1 MYTYHPVVEILVK
14 NFGTTPQSLEPL
26 HEQLLAYREN
36 TEGLKEAMLKHK
48 VTGES
53 EFQQALAVYYELEYR
68 DNFNDVP
75 VVREFT
81 EFIPI
86 RYAKKNIFF
95 PLKKTRNTLEVAITN
110 PELSQPLDDLARH
123 FKCHIQSV
131 ISHKQAVLD
140 LINRAYDESSASTE
154 DAVDLLDSE
163 ETYENILAVE
173 EPEDLLDAT
182 DEEPIK
188 RLVNSL
194 LWQAA
199 KDEASDVHIDP
210 TPRETIVRYR
220 IDGVLQQVTVF
231 PRQVHVTVVNRIKVM
246 SRLDIAQKGLPQ
258 DGRSMVLIAGRKID
272 IRVST
277 VPTVHGE
284 KIVMRLLFQEEK
296 LMQLRHLGL
305 AKYILQPYQNMV
317 NSSGGIIL
325 VTGPTGSGKTTT
337 LYASLAEID
346 NEARNII
353 TIEDPVEYK
362 LSGYSQIEVK
372 PKVGLTF
379 ANALRSVL
387 RQDPDVIMVGEM
399 RDTETAQ
406 IAIQSALTGHLVFS
420 TVHTNSAPATI
431 TRLIDMGIEPFLVSS
446 SIIGVLAQRLVRR
459 ICPDCRK
466 SYQPHP
472 EQLREL
478 GIKEV
483 SFRKLDRRFFRG
495 DGCDNCRQTGY
506 RGRIGIHEL
515 LVMSEGVKN
524 TILES
529 SDSDTIRKQGLK
541 EKMITLRRDGVN
553 KILHGLTTAEEILTI
568 TSE

>member
-14 NFGTTPQSLEPL
+14 SFGTTPQSLEPL

-53 EFQQALAVYYELEYR
+53 EFQQALAAYYELEYR

-231 PRQVHVTVVNRIKVM
+231 PRQVHVTVINRIKVM

-296 LMQLRHLGL
+296 LMQLRQLGL

-529 SDSDTIRKQGLK
+529 SDSDTIKKQGLK

-553 KILHGLTTAEEILTI
+553 KILHGFTTAEEILSI

>member
-1 MYTYHPVVEILVK
+1 MDTYHPVVEILVK
-14 NFGTTPQSLEPL
+14 SFGTSPESLEPL
-26 HEQLLAYREN
+26 HEQMLAYREN
-36 TEGLKEAMLKHK
+36 TEGLKEALLKHK
-48 VTGES
+48 VTS
-53 EFQQALAVYYELEYR
+53 EAAFQQALASYYELDYR
-68 DNFNDVP
+68 ENFDDIA

-86 RYAKKNIFF
+86 RYAKKNVFF
-95 PLKKTRNTLEVAITN
+95 PLKKDRNNLEVAITN
-110 PELSQPLDDLARH
+110 PELSHPLDDLARH
-123 FKCHIQSV
+123 FKCHIEPV

-154 DAVDLLDSE
+154 EAVDQLDSE
-163 ETYENILAVE
+163 ETFENILAVE

-182 DEEPIK
+182 DEEPVK

-210 TPRETIVRYR
+210 TPRDSIVRYR

-231 PRQVHVTVVNRIKVM
+231 PRQVHVTVVNRIKVV

-284 KIVMRLLFQEEK
+284 KIVMRLLYQDEK
-296 LMQLRHLGL
+296 LMQLRQLGL
-305 AKYILQPYQNMV
+305 AKYILNPYQRMV
-317 NSSGGIIL
+317 HSSGGIIL

-346 NEARNII
+346 HEARHVI
-353 TIEDPVEYK
+353 TIEEPVEYK

-372 PKVGLTF
+372 PKLGLTF
-379 ANALRSVL
+379 ANALRSAL

-446 SIIGVLAQRLVRR
+446 TIVGVLAQRLVRR

-478 GIKEV
+478 GITEKNFSKIKR
-483 SFRKLDRRFFRG
+483 SFYRG
-495 DGCDNCRQTGY
+495 EGCDKCRQTGY

-515 LVMSEGVKN
+515 LKITEGLKN
-524 TILES
+524 TILKS
-529 SDSDTIRKQGLK
+529 SDSTTIKKQGLK

-553 KILHGLTTAEEILTI
+553 KILHGLTTVEEILSI

>member
-1 MYTYHPVVEILVK
+1 MNTYHPVVEILVK
-14 NFGTTPQSLEPL
+14 SFGTSPESLEPL
-26 HEQLLAYREN
+26 HEQMLAYREN
-36 TEGLKEAMLKHK
+36 TEGLKEALLKHK
-48 VTGES
+48 VTS
-53 EFQQALAVYYELEYR
+53 EAAFQQALASYYELDYR
-68 DNFNDVP
+68 ENFDDIA

-86 RYAKKNIFF
+86 RYAKKNVFF
-95 PLKKTRNTLEVAITN
+95 PLKKDRNNLEVAITN
-110 PELSQPLDDLARH
+110 PELSHPLDDLARH
-123 FKCHIQSV
+123 FKCHIEPV

-154 DAVDLLDSE
+154 EAVDQLDSE
-163 ETYENILAVE
+163 ETFENILAVE

-182 DEEPIK
+182 DEEPVK

-210 TPRETIVRYR
+210 TPRDSIVRYR

-231 PRQVHVTVVNRIKVM
+231 PRQVHVTVVNRIKVV

-284 KIVMRLLFQEEK
+284 KIVMRLLYQDEK
-296 LMQLRHLGL
+296 LMQLRQLGL
-305 AKYILQPYQNMV
+305 AKYILNPYQRMV
-317 NSSGGIIL
+317 HSSGGIIL

-346 NEARNII
+346 HEARHVI
-353 TIEDPVEYK
+353 TIEEPVEYK

-372 PKVGLTF
+372 PKLGLTF
-379 ANALRSVL
+379 ANALRSAL

-446 SIIGVLAQRLVRR
+446 TIVGVLAQRLVRR

-478 GIKEV
+478 GITEKNFSKIKR
-483 SFRKLDRRFFRG
+483 SFYRG
-495 DGCDNCRQTGY
+495 EGCDKCRQTGY

-515 LVMSEGVKN
+515 LKITEGLKN

-529 SDSDTIRKQGLK
+529 SDSTTIKKQGLK

-553 KILHGLTTAEEILTI
+553 KILHGLTTVEEILSI

>member
-1 MYTYHPVVEILVK
+1 MNTYHPVVEILVK
-14 NFGTTPQSLEPL
+14 SFGTSPESLEPL
-26 HEQLLAYREN
+26 HEQMLAYREN
-36 TEGLKEAMLKHK
+36 TEGLKEALLKHK
-48 VTGES
+48 VTS
-53 EFQQALAVYYELEYR
+53 EAAFQQALASYYELDYR
-68 DNFNDVP
+68 ENFDDIA

-86 RYAKKNIFF
+86 RYAKKNVFF
-95 PLKKTRNTLEVAITN
+95 PLKKDRNNLEVAITN
-110 PELSQPLDDLARH
+110 PELSHPLDDLARH
-123 FKCHIQSV
+123 FKCHIEPV

-154 DAVDLLDSE
+154 EAVDQLDSE
-163 ETYENILAVE
+163 ETFENILAVE

-182 DEEPIK
+182 DEEPVK

-210 TPRETIVRYR
+210 TPRDSIVRYR

-231 PRQVHVTVVNRIKVM
+231 PRQVHVTVVNRIKVV

-284 KIVMRLLFQEEK
+284 KIVMRLLYQDEK
-296 LMQLRHLGL
+296 LMQLRQLGL
-305 AKYILQPYQNMV
+305 AKYILNPYQRMV
-317 NSSGGIIL
+317 HSSGGIIL

-346 NEARNII
+346 HEARHVI
-353 TIEDPVEYK
+353 TIEEPVEYK

-372 PKVGLTF
+372 PKLGLTF
-379 ANALRSVL
+379 AKALRSAL

-399 RDTETAQ
+399 RDTETAK

-446 SIIGVLAQRLVRR
+446 TIVGILAQRLVRR

-478 GIKEV
+478 GITEKNFSKIKR
-483 SFRKLDRRFFRG
+483 SFYRG
-495 DGCDNCRQTGY
+495 EGCDKCRQTGY

-515 LVMSEGVKN
+515 LKITEGLKN
-524 TILES
+524 TILKS
-529 SDSDTIRKQGLK
+529 SDSTTIKKQGLK

-553 KILHGLTTAEEILTI
+553 KILHGLTTVEEILSI

>member
-1 MYTYHPVVEILVK
+1 MNTYHPVVEILVK
-14 NFGTTPQSLEPL
+14 SFGTSPESLEPL
-26 HEQLLAYREN
+26 HEQMLAYREN
-36 TEGLKEAMLKHK
+36 TEGLKEALLKHK
-48 VTGES
+48 VTS
-53 EFQQALAVYYELEYR
+53 EAAFQQALASYYELDYR
-68 DNFNDVP
+68 ENFDDIA

-86 RYAKKNIFF
+86 RYAKKNVFF
-95 PLKKTRNTLEVAITN
+95 PLKKDRNNLEVAITN
-110 PELSQPLDDLARH
+110 PELSHPLDDLARH
-123 FKCHIQSV
+123 FKCHIEPV

-154 DAVDLLDSE
+154 EAVDQLDSE
-163 ETYENILAVE
+163 ETFENILAVE

-182 DEEPIK
+182 DEEPVK

-210 TPRETIVRYR
+210 TPHDSIVRYR

-231 PRQVHVTVVNRIKVM
+231 PRQVHVTVVNRIKVV

-284 KIVMRLLFQEEK
+284 KIVMRLLYQDEK
-296 LMQLRHLGL
+296 LMQLRQLGL
-305 AKYILQPYQNMV
+305 AKYILNPYQRMV
-317 NSSGGIIL
+317 HSSGGIIL

-346 NEARNII
+346 HEARHVI
-353 TIEDPVEYK
+353 TIEEPVEYK

-372 PKVGLTF
+372 PKLGLTF
-379 ANALRSVL
+379 ANALRSAL

-446 SIIGVLAQRLVRR
+446 TIVGVLAQRLVRR

-478 GIKEV
+478 GITEKNFSKIKR
-483 SFRKLDRRFFRG
+483 SFYRG
-495 DGCDNCRQTGY
+495 EGCEKCRQTGY

-515 LVMSEGVKN
+515 LKITEGLKN
-524 TILES
+524 TILKS
-529 SDSDTIRKQGLK
+529 SDSTTIKKQGLK

-553 KILHGLTTAEEILTI
+553 KILHGLTTVEEILSI

>member
-1 MYTYHPVVEILVK
+1 MNTYHPVVEILVK
-14 NFGTTPQSLEPL
+14 SFGTSPESLEPL
-26 HEQLLAYREN
+26 HEQMLAYREN
-36 TEGLKEAMLKHK
+36 TEGLKEALLKHK
-48 VTGES
+48 VTS
-53 EFQQALAVYYELEYR
+53 EAAFQQALASYYELDYR
-68 DNFNDVP
+68 ENFDDIA

-86 RYAKKNIFF
+86 RYAKKNVFF
-95 PLKKTRNTLEVAITN
+95 PLKKDRNNLEVAITN
-110 PELSQPLDDLARH
+110 PELSHPLDDLARH
-123 FKCHIQSV
+123 FKCHIEPV

-154 DAVDLLDSE
+154 EAVDQLDSE
-163 ETYENILAVE
+163 ETFENILAVE

-182 DEEPIK
+182 DEEPVK

-210 TPRETIVRYR
+210 TPRDSIVRYR

-231 PRQVHVTVVNRIKVM
+231 PRQVHVTVVNRIKVV

-284 KIVMRLLFQEEK
+284 KIVMRLLYQDEK
-296 LMQLRHLGL
+296 LMQLRQLGL
-305 AKYILQPYQNMV
+305 AKYILNPYQRMV
-317 NSSGGIIL
+317 HSSGGIIL

-346 NEARNII
+346 HEARHVI
-353 TIEDPVEYK
+353 TIEEPVEYK

-372 PKVGLTF
+372 PKLGLTF
-379 ANALRSVL
+379 ANALRSAL
-387 RQDPDVIMVGEM
+387 RQDPDVIMIGEM

-446 SIIGVLAQRLVRR
+446 TIVGVLAQRLVRR

-478 GIKEV
+478 GITEKNFSKIKR
-483 SFRKLDRRFFRG
+483 SFYRG
-495 DGCDNCRQTGY
+495 EGCDKCRQTGY

-515 LVMSEGVKN
+515 LKITEGLKN

-529 SDSDTIRKQGLK
+529 SDSTTIKKQGLK

-553 KILHGLTTAEEILTI
+553 KILHGLTTVEEILSI

>member
-14 NFGTTPQSLEPL
+14 SFGTTPQSLEPL

-53 EFQQALAVYYELEYR
+53 EFQQALAAYYELEYR

-154 DAVDLLDSE
+154 EAVDLLDSE

-296 LMQLRHLGL
+296 LMQLRQLGL

-529 SDSDTIRKQGLK
+529 SDSDTIKKQGLK

-553 KILHGLTTAEEILTI
+553 KILHGFTTAEEILSI

>member
-14 NFGTTPQSLEPL
+14 SFGTTPQSLEPL

-53 EFQQALAVYYELEYR
+53 EFQQALAAYYELEYR

-529 SDSDTIRKQGLK
+529 SDSDTIKKQGLK

-553 KILHGLTTAEEILTI
+553 KILHGFTTAEEILTI

>member
-1 MYTYHPVVEILVK
+1 MNNYHPVVEILVK
-14 NFGTTPQSLEPL
+14 SFGTSPESLEPL
-26 HEQLLAYREN
+26 HEQMLAYREN
-36 TEGLKEAMLKHK
+36 TEGLKEALLKHK
-48 VTGES
+48 VTS
-53 EFQQALAVYYELEYR
+53 EAAFQQALASYYELDYR
-68 DNFNDVP
+68 ENFDDIT

-86 RYAKKNIFF
+86 RYAKKNVFF
-95 PLKKTRNTLEVAITN
+95 PLKKDRNNLEVAITN
-110 PELSQPLDDLARH
+110 PELSHPLDDLARH
-123 FKCHIQSV
+123 FKCHIEPV

-154 DAVDLLDSE
+154 EAVDQLDFE
-163 ETYENILAVE
+163 ETFENILAVE

-182 DEEPIK
+182 DEEPVK

-210 TPRETIVRYR
+210 TPHDSIVRYR

-231 PRQVHVTVVNRIKVM
+231 PRQVHVTVVNRIKVV

-284 KIVMRLLFQEEK
+284 KIVMRLLYQDEK
-296 LMQLRHLGL
+296 LMQLRQLGL
-305 AKYILQPYQNMV
+305 AKYILNPYQRMV
-317 NSSGGIIL
+317 HSSGGIIL

-346 NEARNII
+346 HEARHVI
-353 TIEDPVEYK
+353 TIEEPVEYK

-372 PKVGLTF
+372 PKLGLTF
-379 ANALRSVL
+379 ANALRSAL

-446 SIIGVLAQRLVRR
+446 TIVGVLAQRLVRR

-478 GIKEV
+478 GITEKNFSKIKR
-483 SFRKLDRRFFRG
+483 SFYRG
-495 DGCDNCRQTGY
+495 EGCDKCRQTGY

-515 LVMSEGVKN
+515 LKITEGLKN
-524 TILES
+524 TILKS
-529 SDSDTIRKQGLK
+529 SDSTTIKKQGLK

-553 KILHGLTTAEEILTI
+553 KILHGLTTVEEILSI